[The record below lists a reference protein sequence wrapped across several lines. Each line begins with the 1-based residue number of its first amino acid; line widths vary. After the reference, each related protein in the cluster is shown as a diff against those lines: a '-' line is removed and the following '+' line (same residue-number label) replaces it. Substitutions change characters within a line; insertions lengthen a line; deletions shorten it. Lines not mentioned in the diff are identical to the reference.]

1 MQAARQVIADL
12 KTMPDKA
19 QVKDFLEGYL
29 LGKSVTELA
38 QELDVSREWASRRFR
53 KEALGLA
60 SAQFIRMVSRE
71 DETED

>member
-1 MQAARQVIADL
+1 MKAARQVIPDL

-19 QVKDFLEGYL
+19 QVRDFLEAYL

-53 KEALGLA
+53 KEAIGLA

-71 DETED
+71 DDTEN